1 MATEGAAKVGDTPPI
16 AQLVDCT
23 PEPEVLAVDVSAVP
37 QDASPVQQAMTAT
50 IEQTG
55 ADPPPGVAHG

>member
-37 QDASPVQQAMTAT
+37 DASPVQQAMTAT